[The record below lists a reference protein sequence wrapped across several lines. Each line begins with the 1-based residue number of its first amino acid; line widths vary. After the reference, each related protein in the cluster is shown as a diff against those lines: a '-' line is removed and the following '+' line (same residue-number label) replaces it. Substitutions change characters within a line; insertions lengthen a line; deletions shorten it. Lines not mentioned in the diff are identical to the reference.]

1 MGSPSQGPPTA
12 ISFPPERAKAV
23 LRPHLLILSGPELGS
38 SVELD
43 NQPLEIG
50 RDPDC
55 GITLTGDGVSRR
67 HARIQLIFALYFVTD
82 LESTNGTFVNDQ
94 RVTMQQLKDGD
105 QIKIGDTVLK
115 FVANHLEVQYSKKVL
130 DLATTDALTGIANK
144 QQFDLSLER
153 ALQHAHKSGTALSL
167 IVFDVDHFK
176 LINDKFGHAAG
187 DAVLA
192 GAARVVA
199 AALPADATLYR
210 VGGEEFAIVLP
221 ALAHAAALSQ
231 AERIRAAVAGEPVTH
246 EGRRVP
252 LTVSLG
258 VAELGRGEGS
268 GELYARADQQLYNS
282 KREGRNRVS

>member
-23 LRPHLLILSGPELGS
+23 PRPQLLILSGPEIGS

-94 RVTMQQLKDGD
+94 RVNMQQLKDGD
-105 QIKIGDTVLK
+105 QIKIGETVLK
-115 FVANHLEVQYSKKVL
+115 FVANPLEVQYSKKVL
-130 DLATTDALTGIANK
+130 GLATTDALTGIANK

-167 IVFDVDHFK
+167 ILFDVDHFK

-192 GAARVVA
+192 GAARIVA
-199 AALPADATLYR
+199 AALPADA
-210 VGGEEFAIVLP
+210 
-221 ALAHAAALSQ
+221 SQ

-258 VAELGRGEGS
+258 VAELGPGEGS
-268 GELYARADQQLYNS
+268 GELYARADQQLYHS